1 MTDRIQRVLDG
12 ELPRDRLTPAELA
25 ELDAYEE
32 AMDSALAPLRAEE
45 EPDVRADVMRRVEA
59 LPAYAPGRE
68 GLLRR
73 WWSALWRPRSFS
85 LTLRPAWGVA
95 MAVLAT
101 VLVLSPWGASDQ
113 QQSVG
118 GQVVAGEAGSG
129 ETASGEA
136 AVLVH
141 FRLEAPDAS
150 AVQLAGDF
158 TGWEPRYTLN
168 EVRDG
173 VWSVVVPVEPG
184 VHQYGFVVDGQRWRI
199 DPFAP
204 QVDDGFGGSNSRLD
218 VLAPVERPL

>member
-59 LPAYAPGRE
+59 LPAYVPDRE

-73 WWSALWRPRSFS
+73 WWSALWRPRSFA

-95 MAVLAT
+95 VAVLAA

-113 QQSVG
+113 PQSV
-118 GQVVAGEAGSG
+118 GQVVAGEA
-129 ETASGEA
+129 ASGEA

-141 FRLEAPDAS
+141 FRLEAPDAN

-158 TGWEPRYTLN
+158 TGWEPQYTLN
-168 EVRDG
+168 EVREG

-184 VHQYGFVVDGQRWRI
+184 VHQYGFLVDGRRWRI